1 VTAQELRDAVSRRP
15 WLWAVVAAL
24 LLLLLGYG
32 AGRYATPAKVV
43 EKEVVKTQLQDKIV
57 YKDRI
62 VTQKVLVEVAK
73 RDTHTVTATT
83 KKPDGTVTTTVT
95 RDDHVD
101 EHKKDDTNTTETA
114 SKVETKVITQT
125 VEKLKIVQ
133 SQASWRVSAGVGVS
147 VPHFLGQGDV
157 GIPGMQ
163 GAVVTVGADRRIV
176 GPLWLGVW
184 GTTQGAVGAD
194 LAMSW

>member
-1 VTAQELRDAVSRRP
+1 
-15 WLWAVVAAL
+15 VAAL

-57 YKDRI
+57 YKDRV

-95 RDDHVD
+95 RDEHVD
-101 EHKKDDTNTTETA
+101 ENKKANTNTTAT
-114 SKVETKVITQT
+114 
-125 VEKLKIVQ
+125 
-133 SQASWRVSAGVGVS
+133 SQRGPRTRSS
-147 VPHFLGQGDV
+147 
-157 GIPGMQ
+157 
-163 GAVVTVGADRRIV
+163 RRR
-176 GPLWLGVW
+176 
-184 GTTQGAVGAD
+184 
-194 LAMSW
+194 SRS